1 MRRNLN
7 SYIHLTKEWFKLP
20 LKDECKLCGRVLPI
34 SYLKRCQ
41 RCGKTFCLDCM
52 VPDVA
57 TSDAGRPLCLH
68 CARKTVSPRTKNKYE
83 ALTRYLRFR
92 ATFTDTVR
100 LSFAQIDGI
109 IGDNL
114 PLGAYRSTEWWKNT
128 PDTAHAKAW
137 LDAGWKV
144 VEVNLKEAYV
154 VFQRIRTRQVAK
166 PEREKKKADQQQ
178 RNPFT
183 PPPAR
188 VFTKRKPSKT
198 KIAKLYARLK
208 NIEKARAAQPK
219 LRGSFKP
226 KPAHEKRL
234 LKPKSE

>member
-1 MRRNLN
+1 M
-7 SYIHLTKEWFKLP
+7 P
-20 LKDECKLCGRVLPI
+20 LKDECKLCGRVLPLGYI
-34 SYLKRCQ
+34 RRCQ

-52 VPDVA
+52 VPDVI
-57 TSDAGRPLCLH
+57 TGDAGKLFCLN
-68 CARKTVSPRTKNKYE
+68 CARKMVSPKTSNKYE

-92 ATFTDTVR
+92 SAFTDTVR

-114 PLGAYRSTEWWKNT
+114 PLEAYRSTEWWKNT
-128 PDTAHAKAW
+128 AHAKAW
-137 LDAGWKV
+137 LDVGWEP
-144 VEVNLKEAYV
+144 VEINLKEAYV
-154 VFQRIRTRQVAK
+154 VFQKTKVPPMVKLEKREGKTNHPQK
-166 PEREKKKADQQQ
+166 PY
-178 RNPFT
+178 T

-188 VFTKRKPSKT
+188 IFKRRKPSKT

-208 NIEKARAAQPK
+208 NIERARAAQPK
-219 LRGSFKP
+219 LRGDFKP